1 MVYLNHL
8 KSKIIFVLERNE
20 SGDTTM
26 KNYLIHQLEIDKQI
40 PEEKKDLIQ
49 KNFIHLM
56 CQIRN
61 DLYIIDERLKKYKCE
76 REKLE
81 RIKSNEMEY
90 RRRKLEY
97 FVKLNKKAQDDIV
110 SFLVKDITKYLLDS
124 DYDTLDRESIDDE
137 FGKMFR
143 NRRYLFAQVS
153 EYYDADFDYSTV
165 VKVSQLPDVE
175 LIDRLRIE
183 KKYLEMHRDNPQEYY
198 VEIRKLIGQKKV
210 MENLKFSIEQNYHLY
225 KRREIF
231 MDLARL
237 YNEGHYQSFIALGLL
252 QLEGIF
258 FDICSIR
265 YDEKENAGSLV
276 EKAEKALNGKNE
288 ISYMRYYPYFAFDVP
303 VKRNEIAHTG
313 LVKSKNFGQLA
324 DEVLL
329 DLNAVVQMARL
340 ESEKKFRVFKM
351 IYSALL
357 EGDFSDEMAI
367 NKKMLFE
374 LFAYRDFSDSFWD
387 ILKTPDQFEE
397 EINFYRED
405 DVEDG
410 NIDLPAI
417 VKKMSYMVYQLP
429 FWSETQNTLNAH
441 GEKYELREFI
451 LKMAKNYVGVL
462 KEDSKNK
469 CIEILSILK

>member
-1 MVYLNHL
+1 
-8 KSKIIFVLERNE
+8 
-20 SGDTTM
+20 M

-153 EYYDADFDYSTV
+153 DYSTV

-210 MENLKFSIEQNYHLY
+210 MENL
-225 KRREIF
+225 
-231 MDLARL
+231 
-237 YNEGHYQSFIALGLL
+237 
-252 QLEGIF
+252 
-258 FDICSIR
+258 
-265 YDEKENAGSLV
+265 
-276 EKAEKALNGKNE
+276 
-288 ISYMRYYPYFAFDVP
+288 
-303 VKRNEIAHTG
+303 
-313 LVKSKNFGQLA
+313 
-324 DEVLL
+324 
-329 DLNAVVQMARL
+329 
-340 ESEKKFRVFKM
+340 
-351 IYSALL
+351 
-357 EGDFSDEMAI
+357 
-367 NKKMLFE
+367 
-374 LFAYRDFSDSFWD
+374 
-387 ILKTPDQFEE
+387 
-397 EINFYRED
+397 
-405 DVEDG
+405 
-410 NIDLPAI
+410 
-417 VKKMSYMVYQLP
+417 
-429 FWSETQNTLNAH
+429 
-441 GEKYELREFI
+441 
-451 LKMAKNYVGVL
+451 
-462 KEDSKNK
+462 
-469 CIEILSILK
+469 